1 MVRWIAGLALGLA
14 AALALAAAPTSGAPS
29 SAKRPIYFIHGWNT
43 SANTDCGMWI
53 PMMKRFQAWGLPGTT
68 DLAHRKRGQIAFH
81 TVGYYHG
88 DKRCNTPVNANGD
101 HSKALPQQQAPLPGP
116 QAHREGSH
124 TPNTPIEHI
133 ASHLAWNIY
142 DTYSS
147 RNQPVDVVAHSM
159 GGLIIRYALAATRA
173 GLDGFPPYLL
183 VEDVVSLGTPNGG
196 SRGHRFAPSLQGA
209 EMDPGSAFIK
219 ALVNDP
225 RGFDPQGRGG
235 TDWTAVGSDD
245 DTAVAAD
252 RAVGTDR
259 DRVPR
264 NKYLASRHKVWY
276 TAVNHIEHSDYYK
289 ITTKNATAVA
299 WVALAGKSFSSHPLA
314 IVYPMRLTFFALGSP
329 NS

>member
-1 MVRWIAGLALGLA
+1 MGLRWIAGLSVGL
-14 AALALAAAPTSGAPS
+14 ALALAAPTSGAPA

-53 PMMKRFQAWGLPGTT
+53 TMMKSFQAWGLKGTT
-68 DLAHRKRGQIAFH
+68 DLANRKPGEIAFH

-88 DKRCNTPVNANGD
+88 DKRCNTRVDANGN
-101 HSKALPQQQAPLPGP
+101 HASALPQQQVPLPGP
-116 QAHREGSH
+116 QPHREGSH
-124 TPNTPIEHI
+124 TTNTPIEHI
-133 ASHLAWNIY
+133 AMHLAWNIY
-142 DTYSS
+142 DSYSS
-147 RNQPVDVVAHSM
+147 RDLPVDVVAHSM

-173 GLDGFPPYLL
+173 KLPGFPPKLL
-183 VEDVVSLGTPNGG
+183 VEDVVSLGTPHGG
-196 SRGHRFAPSLQGA
+196 SRGHRFAPSLQGSQ
-209 EMDPGSAFIK
+209 MDPGSSFIK
-219 ALVNDP
+219 TLVKDP
-225 RGFDPQGRGG
+225 RGFNPQGANG

-245 DTAVAAD
+245 DTPVAAD

-259 DRVPR
+259 DRDPR

-289 ITTKNATAVA
+289 ISTKNSTAVA
-299 WVALAGKSFSSHPLA
+299 WVALAGKRFSSHPLA